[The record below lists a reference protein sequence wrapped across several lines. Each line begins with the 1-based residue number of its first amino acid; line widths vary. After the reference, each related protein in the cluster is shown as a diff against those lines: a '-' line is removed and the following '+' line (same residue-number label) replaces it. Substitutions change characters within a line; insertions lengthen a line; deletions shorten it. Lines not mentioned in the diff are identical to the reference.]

1 MENLKA
7 DWRKYGIGAIGGA
20 ILVLILGFAI
30 GPLTTNGSAEELAK
44 TAATDRD
51 VVYCVANAKQLV
63 DAGEQSAPTNR
74 GERNELARASFAD
87 LLADGPPSGAVFGC
101 ARALPQ

>member
-1 MENLKA
+1 MEDLKA
-7 DWRKYGIGAIGGA
+7 YWRKYGIGAIGGA
-20 ILVLILGFAI
+20 ILILILGFWI

-44 TAATDRD
+44 AAATDRD

-63 DAGEQSAPTNR
+63 DSGEQSAPTN
-74 GERNELARASFAD
+74 GSERNELARASFAD
-87 LLADGPPSGAVFGC
+87 LLTDGPPGGAVFRC